1 MDFCHGSRG
10 ILLGPRT
17 DSHHGLD
24 RILDPLLYRGVHL
37 VVVCRSFQFA
47 YGLYRAHLLWP
58 GRLHGHWGVYH
69 WPAAEKKS
77 LASPLPWGSSLPR
90 WRSALAALIIGYFCI
105 RLSHVYFA
113 MLTLAFSQIVYFTA
127 FKWYDFTGGDNGLI
141 GIPVPA
147 WVQDPTFTNYYRF
160 VLVVCVI
167 GIFIL
172 WRIVNS
178 PLARR

>member
-1 MDFCHGSRG
+1 
-10 ILLGPRT
+10 
-17 DSHHGLD
+17 
-24 RILDPLLYRGVHL
+24 
-37 VVVCRSFQFA
+37 
-47 YGLYRAHLLWP
+47 
-58 GRLHGHWGVYH
+58 
-69 WPAAEKKS
+69 
-77 LASPLPWGSSLPR
+77 
-90 WRSALAALIIGYFCI
+90 
-105 RLSHVYFA
+105 

-141 GIPVPA
+141 VPVPD